1 MGYTIEDMLLFS
13 KDQYKM
19 ELIAGKKG
27 WSNSISW
34 VFMLEDMN
42 MIYHFAGKELAVTTA
57 LGFDSTNKLKELVEM
72 LSKSHASGLI
82 INTGGYIDEIPAEVI
97 RFCDEN
103 DLPLLTVPWEV
114 VVAEMIK
121 DISTRVFFQGIADE
135 RIQNAFI
142 RAIEEP
148 DNQESR
154 TELLPYFDL
163 DGTFQIALLTTD
175 DLDAM
180 DTVERKRLGY
190 RMQLYLENISHNGC
204 FFYYDA
210 NFVLV
215 MNDVSHKDMT
225 EIIEGMVNR
234 AKVRMPNA
242 PLYVGVGSCLTD
254 LANLSVCYN
263 RAKAAVTMAYRK
275 KQDLLYYDEMG
286 MYRLLFAVADEALLK
301 DMEETPLAVLDE
313 YDRKHNSNYVET
325 LEQYLKYNGS
335 IQAVSEAMF
344 THRNTVI
351 YRIGNIKKL
360 LGTNLELPEERLP
373 YQIAFYIRNMHTD

>member
-13 KDQYKM
+13 KDQYQM
-19 ELIAGKKG
+19 ELIAGEKG

-34 VFMLEDMN
+34 VFMLEDIN
-42 MIYHFAGKELAVTTA
+42 MIRHFAGKELAVTTA
-57 LGFDSTNKLKELVEM
+57 LGFDSTNKLKELVEE
-72 LSKSHASGLI
+72 LLNSHAAGLV
-82 INTGGYIDEIPAEVI
+82 INTGGYIFEIPEEI
-97 RFCDEN
+97 INYCNQNNF
-103 DLPLLTVPWEV
+103 PLLTVPWEV

-121 DISTRVFFQGIADE
+121 DISTRVFFQGVADE

-142 RAIEEP
+142 KVIEEQ
-148 DNQESR
+148 DNSEIR
-154 TELLPYFDL
+154 KALLPYVDL

-204 FFYYDA
+204 FFYYDS
-210 NFVLV
+210 NFVLI

-234 AKVRMPNA
+234 AKLRMPETSV
-242 PLYVGVGSCLTD
+242 YVGVGSCLSD
-254 LANLSVCYN
+254 LANLPICYK

-275 KQDLLYYDEMG
+275 HMNLVYYDEMG
-286 MYRLLFAVADEALLK
+286 PYRLLFAVQDEALLK
-301 DMEETPLAVLDE
+301 DMEEIPLAVLDE
-313 YDRKHNSNYVET
+313 YDKKHNANYVQT

-335 IQAVSEAMF
+335 IQAVSEAMY

-351 YRIGNIKKL
+351 YRINNIKKM

-373 YQIAFYIRNMHTD
+373 YQIAFYIRNMKSD